1 MPTGRKLAVVL
12 SVLVAGWS
20 AALFFRKD
28 ASSLDS
34 VSGVP
39 TGGALG
45 GLDTGE
51 PLTRR
56 AVTLPG
62 QQPRPTYKTPI
73 VAAQVA
79 PTAAGSPQLTTRF
92 ESASRPAQA
101 ILRPHFGDDEDAD
114 AAADEPP
121 GDDAAS
127 AAWPAE
133 PAARTH
139 KIVDGDTLS
148 RLAQRYL
155 GSADRYQQI
164 YEANRDV
171 LRSPDLLPIGKVLR
185 LPDPADRSV
194 RSPRTSAA
202 GVSLGARGAQL
213 DEQSAAQMV
222 PIPQG
227 ALRIRSD

>member
-28 ASSLDS
+28 ASTSTS
-34 VSGVP
+34 ANTASASGHRDVR
-39 TGGALG
+39 
-45 GLDTGE
+45 DVNE

-62 QQPRPTYKTPI
+62 QQSVAAFKTPI
-73 VAAQVA
+73 VATQFAPESADAPQLKTYSEAVSSP
-79 PTAAGSPQLTTRF
+79 PTAVTRRFTLDDVPVAEDSPNDERVGGADWPDQ
-92 ESASRPAQA
+92 PAV
-101 ILRPHFGDDEDAD
+101 
-114 AAADEPP
+114 
-121 GDDAAS
+121 
-127 AAWPAE
+127 
-133 PAARTH
+133 RTH

-185 LPDPADRSV
+185 LPDRADRGN
-194 RSPRTSAA
+194 RSRPGQTDGAALDQRSANLE
-202 GVSLGARGAQL
+202 GERMPK
-213 DEQSAAQMV
+213 MV
-222 PIPQG
+222 PITHGP
-227 ALRIRSD
+227 LRIRSD